1 MFPFRN
7 YGKITEKLRKGF
19 PEDCAVESDRLDG
32 HYLREIKGGAESQ
45 KFYAIPVPDDCET
58 KIKLQQK
65 RQANTIV

>member
-1 MFPFRN
+1 M
-7 YGKITEKLRKGF
+7 
-19 PEDCAVESDRLDG
+19 ESDRLDG